1 MWQRNN
7 SEDHVLTSVNKLLL
21 LLLLL
26 LDHLIA
32 NLLSVKT
39 NWAIND
45 IKVFFS
51 SDCRIQ
57 ERTLFVT

>member
-26 LDHLIA
+26 IKSK
-32 NLLSVKT
+32 LLSVDT
-39 NWAIND
+39 TSCQISIELVRSVMQGIINA
-45 IKVFFS
+45 
-51 SDCRIQ
+51 
-57 ERTLFVT
+57 